1 MRLDFR
7 MKPCSEKNKAG
18 KKIWRVSYHIQGRRF
33 RRTFRTHKDAALWA
47 QVNRGVGYR
56 EGKEFQRMWLT
67 ISDEERRELLDAL
80 KLMRTLREKHQDS
93 TLSLIM
99 AASTQIALNERI
111 ESSLRLQDGAV
122 LYLDDQTKRMPK
134 GSVSQDGLNV
144 LKPCL
149 LRMARELP
157 DKTVTEFS
165 SDEIEEYLDDQDWSP
180 RTFNN
185 IRWGIVAVRLSRH
198 DGDAGEIFRGWG
210 RRNLPFQAWSVP
222 RVWTG
227 YSSKERGPTQIGER
241 KKIAKAEKR
250 QAAG

>member
-1 MRLDFR
+1 
-7 MKPCSEKNKAG
+7 
-18 KKIWRVSYHIQGRRF
+18 
-33 RRTFRTHKDAALWA
+33 
-47 QVNRGVGYR
+47 
-56 EGKEFQRMWLT
+56 MWLT

-185 IRWGIVAVRLSRH
+185 NRYCLYAFFKWAVEEKYVKENPI
-198 DGDAGEIFRGWG
+198 AKIEK
-210 RRNLPFQAWSVP
+210 
-222 RVWTG
+222 
-227 YSSKERGPTQIGER
+227 YSKKLISKELIVPSVSSVA
-241 KKIAKAEKR
+241 KILTAAEQEKFHHL
-250 QAAG
+250 QAALDLGFGLALRASEISKMVCEDITEQVVHVPSEAARMLAMVSFGTGWDGR